1 MILKLDKTETE
12 ELKKLPPLGVCRDLE
27 LKGVWQ
33 KRRTW
38 WAQVYDRTDDKFYH
52 LLINKENN
60 IKHKGERLNM
70 SDFK

>member
-1 MILKLDKTETE
+1 MILKLEKAEVED
-12 ELKKLPPLGVCRDLE
+12 LKKLPPLGVCGGLE

-38 WAQVYDRTDDKFYH
+38 WAQVYDREDDKFYH
-52 LLINKENN
+52 LFINKENR
-60 IKHKGERLNM
+60 IKHKGKRLNM

>member
-1 MILKLDKTETE
+1 MILKLEKAEAED
-12 ELKKLPPLGVCRDLE
+12 LKKLSPLGVCGGLE

-38 WAQVYDRTDDKFYH
+38 WTQVYDRTDDKFYH

-60 IKHKGERLNM
+60 IKHKGKRLNM